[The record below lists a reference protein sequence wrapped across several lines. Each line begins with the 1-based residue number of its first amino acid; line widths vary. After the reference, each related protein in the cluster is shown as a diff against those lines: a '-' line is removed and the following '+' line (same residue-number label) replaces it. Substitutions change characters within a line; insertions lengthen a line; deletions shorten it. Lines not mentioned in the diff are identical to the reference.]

1 MWRDS
6 RGLILP
12 NAGGKAWGGF
22 AVALA
27 GGSCVDFAF
36 GRGGYAAGRGV
47 AGLFCII
54 LVIADSVASWDGFC
68 GAAPITRIM

>member
-1 MWRDS
+1 MWRDG

-12 NAGGKAWGGF
+12 NTGDKARVGLQWLLPL
-22 AVALA
+22 VVVLI
-27 GGSCVDFAF
+27 FAF
-36 GRGGYAAGRGV
+36 ARGVYAAGRAV

-54 LVIADSVASWDGFC
+54 LVIADSVAPWDGFC